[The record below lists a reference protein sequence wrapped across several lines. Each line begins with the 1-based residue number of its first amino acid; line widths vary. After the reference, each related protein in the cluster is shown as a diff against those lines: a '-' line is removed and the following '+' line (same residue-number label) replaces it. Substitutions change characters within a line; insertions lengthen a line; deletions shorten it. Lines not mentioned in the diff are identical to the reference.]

1 MQTQIRAHRDSPP
14 AGADAPAAVVPR
26 VSQRPRWVTV
36 AVAGL
41 LAGASDLIF
50 AFVFYSFQGA
60 TPARI
65 LRGIAAGLLGHE
77 ALTMGSWTLALGAAL
92 HFFTAV
98 CAAFVFYALSRRFRF
113 LTRRWV
119 LSGAAFGVG
128 VFLFMHFVVIPLS
141 RLHFRLP
148 TLYNTL
154 GELCS
159 HIFLFGIVIAFGVA
173 RARAAEAPAP
183 RLTA

>member
-1 MQTQIRAHRDSPP
+1 MAI
-14 AGADAPAAVVPR
+14 
-26 VSQRPRWVTV
+26 
-36 AVAGL
+36 AGL
-41 LAGASDLIF
+41 LAGAFDLTF

-60 TPARI
+60 TPERI

-77 ALTMGSWTLALGAAL
+77 ALTMDSWTIVLGAAL

-98 CAAFVFYALSRRFRF
+98 CAAFVFYALSRPFPF
-113 LTRRWV
+113 LARRWA

-128 VFLFMHFVVIPLS
+128 VFLFMHFLVIPLS
-141 RLHFRLP
+141 RLHFHLP
-148 TLYNTL
+148 TLYNTV

-159 HIFLFGIVIAFGVA
+159 HIFLFGMVIGFGVA
-173 RARAAEAPAP
+173 RARSATSPAP